1 MLFIKNALKFLFI
14 IFFIYITSNIINN
27 IQPKITFDKN
37 INNYTINYNCL
48 FQFNNHNIIFNLTFF
63 NYYYSYYFNQVEFEY
78 CFFFSDQENNL
89 IYPSDFTLYYNLHVF
104 CILKSRNAHLQSLS
118 HIHQNKYF
126 CCLEYY
132 ELNNSIEFEV
142 KICNDSSECTSINI
156 FDINKFNYNRFK
168 FLKDEKFNCS
178 NILRQHLLFSEKVYN
193 SYKMHLLEK
202 SFISHPYCSTKENAI
217 TKKNVWYFKNI
228 NGNYFCFC
236 NGKYC
241 PNNKN
246 FEDCKYY
253 FYLNIINNNK
263 NIYIKSN
270 YLFLDF
276 LYANRAPGD
285 AFFVFKEMIKQNLSA
300 FYLSERKDIYQ
311 DYYDNKTKFQKII
324 PIVNKQ
330 YNITGNILEK
340 YLTLFLKLKA
350 VISGS
355 EFFSKENIFYNINY
369 ITFIC
374 LGHGVNYFKPF
385 LYEDYYGCKR
395 YDKIILPSKKVISIA
410 MKYGWKYKNI
420 LKMGLPKWDLFYK
433 YSLSK
438 EYKSREKCIFM
449 MFTWRKLKKGKEISL
464 NYFNNIEK
472 ILNDSKLKRIL
483 DKKNVTLYVSL
494 HHNLLNK
501 QNLIKGKTNANYI
514 NQEDIFSCL
523 MKCDLVIS
531 DFSSVIFDLMYRKKP
546 FIIFIPDS
554 DDKNLFDIYEDD
566 YLNIINGLKNNSI
579 KFPNKFFNS
588 QATINKIIY
597 YIKNNFH
604 LDLKLKFLYKTF
616 NFNYTNSINNFITY
630 LKSL

>member
-1 MLFIKNALKFLFI
+1 M
-14 IFFIYITSNIINN
+14 
-27 IQPKITFDKN
+27 
-37 INNYTINYNCL
+37 
-48 FQFNNHNIIFNLTFF
+48 
-63 NYYYSYYFNQVEFEY
+63 
-78 CFFFSDQENNL
+78 
-89 IYPSDFTLYYNLHVF
+89 
-104 CILKSRNAHLQSLS
+104 
-118 HIHQNKYF
+118 
-126 CCLEYY
+126 
-132 ELNNSIEFEV
+132 
-142 KICNDSSECTSINI
+142 
-156 FDINKFNYNRFK
+156 
-168 FLKDEKFNCS
+168 
-178 NILRQHLLFSEKVYN
+178 
-193 SYKMHLLEK
+193 
-202 SFISHPYCSTKENAI
+202 
-217 TKKNVWYFKNI
+217 
-228 NGNYFCFC
+228 
-236 NGKYC
+236 
-241 PNNKN
+241 
-246 FEDCKYY
+246 
-253 FYLNIINNNK
+253 
-263 NIYIKSN
+263 
-270 YLFLDF
+270 
-276 LYANRAPGD
+276 
-285 AFFVFKEMIKQNLSA
+285 
-300 FYLSERKDIYQ
+300 
-311 DYYDNKTKFQKII
+311 
-324 PIVNKQ
+324 
-330 YNITGNILEK
+330 EK

>member
-1 MLFIKNALKFLFI
+1 M
-14 IFFIYITSNIINN
+14 
-27 IQPKITFDKN
+27 
-37 INNYTINYNCL
+37 
-48 FQFNNHNIIFNLTFF
+48 
-63 NYYYSYYFNQVEFEY
+63 
-78 CFFFSDQENNL
+78 
-89 IYPSDFTLYYNLHVF
+89 
-104 CILKSRNAHLQSLS
+104 
-118 HIHQNKYF
+118 
-126 CCLEYY
+126 
-132 ELNNSIEFEV
+132 
-142 KICNDSSECTSINI
+142 
-156 FDINKFNYNRFK
+156 
-168 FLKDEKFNCS
+168 
-178 NILRQHLLFSEKVYN
+178 
-193 SYKMHLLEK
+193 
-202 SFISHPYCSTKENAI
+202 
-217 TKKNVWYFKNI
+217 
-228 NGNYFCFC
+228 
-236 NGKYC
+236 
-241 PNNKN
+241 
-246 FEDCKYY
+246 
-253 FYLNIINNNK
+253 YLNIEI
-263 NIYIKSN
+263 I
-270 YLFLDF
+270 
-276 LYANRAPGD
+276 
-285 AFFVFKEMIKQNLSA
+285 QQ
-300 FYLSERKDIYQ
+300 DIG
-311 DYYDNKTKFQKII
+311 I
-324 PIVNKQ
+324 
-330 YNITGNILEK
+330 
-340 YLTLFLKLKA
+340 
-350 VISGS
+350 
-355 EFFSKENIFYNINY
+355 

-546 FIIFIPDS
+546 FIIFIPDAN
-554 DDKNLFDIYEDD
+554 DKNLKETYDDEYFD
-566 YLNIINGLKNNSI
+566 IINGLKNDSI
-579 KFPNKFFNS
+579 KFENKYFEVND
-588 QATINKIIY
+588 TINKIIY

-616 NFNYTNSINNFITY
+616 NLNYTNSINNFITY